1 MSDVGLSVLARSSER
16 SDHLDEEE
24 KSILRFGAK
33 GLREDWYRPHD
44 CDV

>member
-1 MSDVGLSVLARSSER
+1 MSDVGLSVLTRSSER

-24 KSILRFGAK
+24 KSLLRFGAK
-33 GLREDWYRPHD
+33 ALREDRYRPAD